1 MMRSPRS
8 LCARITALI
17 MMGCLR
23 EYPTRG
29 MSRRAAVEIIIE
41 EAGTRTMKM
50 SMIKLKIMI
59 KLLIK

>member
-17 MMGCLR
+17 MMECLS

-29 MSRRAAVEIIIE
+29 MSRRAAVGNIIE
-41 EAGTRTMKM
+41 EAATRTMKM